1 MMVIKDF
8 ENKSKTGGTV
18 LSVKKDHEKEAIH
31 LEDLIRGS
39 TTNCMRRE
47 SIRFHKSYRIKRFDD

>member
-1 MMVIKDF
+1 MVIKDF

-31 LEDLIRGS
+31 LEDLIR
-39 TTNCMRRE
+39 TRLDNQL
-47 SIRFHKSYRIKRFDD
+47 HAKRKHTLP